1 MQLYFWRKINEK
13 VFVFNNEAY
22 ECDQMVL
29 NSINDKQIIDYN
41 PLTKKWSRNLGLN
54 DYVFTKHRT
63 IGTGGFSEYIYK
75 DKTYDTNSTYE
86 FLYYTKLYGY
96 NAHQMKFFELIFD
109 GNEFQKRDL
118 TKEEVQ
124 YLFPDVQIIMVS
136 EFTDN
141 EISVELPIFHKKAY
155 MILNDT
161 DQDFYKYQF
170 EYYKGQNL
178 FNNIFEVN
186 IPRLM
191 VYSHFKSRDE
201 TFPILRINVK
211 PKFPFGNKA
220 KTDKEQNL

>member
-1 MQLYFWRKINEK
+1 MKKFLFLIMSLLIFCNIAK
-13 VFVFNNEAY
+13 AY

-54 DYVFTKHRT
+54 DYVFTKHIT

-109 GNEFQKRDL
+109 GNEFQRRDL

-170 EYYKGQNL
+170 EYYKGQSL
-178 FNNIFEVN
+178 FNNIFDVN
-186 IPRLM
+186 IPRVM

-201 TFPILRINVK
+201 MFPILRINVK